1 MRAKGGVCSQL
12 ADLGDIYVANGNLHM
27 INDQGAYRDDFTQRD
42 VHMGGA
48 APRYGADTSYIVIGS
63 NFTGSW
69 YDASHMTS
77 EGSESRTLQQLLAH
91 ELDHLHGSDHF
102 LNPDGSYNAFRTDNS
117 QRCSDLPGV

>member
-63 NFTGSW
+63 NFTAAGT
-69 YDASHMTS
+69 M
-77 EGSESRTLQQLLAH
+77 
-91 ELDHLHGSDHF
+91 
-102 LNPDGSYNAFRTDNS
+102 
-117 QRCSDLPGV
+117 LPT